1 MLKVGVLA
9 SGRGSNFEAL
19 AKAFR
24 SGKIKGEI
32 KVLIVDKRN
41 AGAIERAKK
50 YGINWIFVDA
60 KSFPTREDYD
70 SKIVSILKHLE
81 VDLVCLAGC
90 MRIVSPVFVNAFKN
104 RIMNIHPAI
113 LPAFPGLN
121 AQKKAVEYGVKVS
134 GATVH
139 FVDEGV
145 DTGPVIIQAVVPVS
159 PEDTEKTLSE
169 KILKFEHRIYPQAV
183 KWFAEGMI
191 KVNGRKVIVEGAD
204 YNSLPVVPSLEDF

>member
-81 VDLVCLAGC
+81 VDLVCLAGY

-183 KWFAEGMI
+183 KWFAEGRI

>member
-81 VDLVCLAGC
+81 VDLVCLAGY

-183 KWFAEGMI
+183 KWFAEGRI
-191 KVNGRKVIVEGAD
+191 KVNGRKVIVERAD

>member
-81 VDLVCLAGC
+81 VDLVCLAGY

-159 PEDTEKTLSE
+159 PEDTEETISE

-183 KWFAEGMI
+183 KWFAEGRI

>member
-19 AKAFR
+19 AKAFQ

-81 VDLVCLAGC
+81 VDLVCLAGY

-183 KWFAEGMI
+183 KWFAEGRI

>member
-19 AKAFR
+19 AKAFQ

-81 VDLVCLAGC
+81 VDLVCLAGY

-183 KWFAEGMI
+183 KWFAEGRI
-191 KVNGRKVIVEGAD
+191 KVNGRKVIVEGAN